1 MAFTTMHFPIDET
14 LARQAND
21 AYSMD
26 EYKSGRATAEY
37 ERIVEEFEQEVDRLI
52 ETRNATDWPLSD
64 AEMTSISSYAER
76 YSAKLAAAINQ
87 QHSIQARCPGALIA
101 GFANF
106 PLRKKEKQ
114 NAAMA
119 KFYEE
124 NGQLFEPT
132 ENYFFRKIRNIASDK
147 TIYSNDA
154 NVLQRLQ
161 ARLAQLES
169 NQEQW
174 KRVNAYWRKHGTMTG
189 YGLSE
194 EAETRINEK
203 MKINGLSQP
212 IPGWRL
218 TNNNAEI
225 HRVRDRIAELERL
238 KEQADAPAD
247 ETGQRYPEIEGVTV
261 RENSEAM
268 RIELYFD
275 EKPTDEA
282 RMLLKGAAFK
292 WAPSKGA
299 WQRQLTSNAVRA
311 TQRLLKSFDAAQ
323 KG

>member
-1 MAFTTMHFPIDET
+1 MAFTTMHFPIDEA

-87 QHSIQARCPGALIA
+87 QHSIQARCPSVLIA

-106 PLRKKEKQ
+106 PVRKKEKQ

-154 NVLQRLQ
+154 NALQRLQ

-194 EAETRINEK
+194 EAETRINEQ
-203 MKINGLSQP
+203 MKTNGLSQP

-247 ETGQRYPEIEGVTV
+247 EAERRYPKIEGVTV

-282 RMLLKGAAFK
+282 RILLKGAAFK

-311 TQRLLKSFDAAQ
+311 TQRLLKSFAAAQ

>member
-87 QHSIQARCPGALIA
+87 QHSIQARCPSVLIA

-106 PLRKKEKQ
+106 PVRKKEKQ
-114 NAAMA
+114 NAAMT
-119 KFYEE
+119 KFWQE
-124 NGQLFEPT
+124 NGELFEPVN
-132 ENYFFRKIRNIASDK
+132 NYYFRKIRNVASDR

-154 NVLQRLQ
+154 NALQRLK

-194 EAETRINEK
+194 EAETRINEE
-203 MKINGLSQP
+203 MKTNGLSQP

-247 ETGQRYPEIEGVTV
+247 EAGQRYPEIEGVTV

-282 RMLLKGAAFK
+282 RILLKGAAFK

-311 TQRLLKSFDAAQ
+311 TQRLLKTFAAAQ

>member
-1 MAFTTMHFPIDET
+1 MAFTTMHFPIDEA

-21 AYSMD
+21 AHSMD

-87 QHSIQARCPGALIA
+87 QHSIQARRPSVLIA

-106 PLRKKEKQ
+106 PVRKKEKQ

-154 NVLQRLQ
+154 NALQRLQ

-194 EAETRINEK
+194 EAETRINEQ
-203 MKINGLSQP
+203 MKTNGLSQP

-247 ETGQRYPEIEGVTV
+247 EAERRYPEIEGVTV

-311 TQRLLKSFDAAQ
+311 TQRLLKTFAAAQ

>member
-1 MAFTTMHFPIDET
+1 MAFTTMRFPINET

-87 QHSIQARCPGALIA
+87 QHSIQARCPSVLIA
-101 GFANF
+101 GFASF
-106 PLRKKEKQ
+106 PVRKKEKQ

-119 KFYEE
+119 KFWQK
-124 NGQLFEPT
+124 NGELFEPVN
-132 ENYFFRKIRNIASDK
+132 NYYFRKIRNVASDR

-154 NVLQRLQ
+154 NALQRLK

-174 KRVNAYWRKHGTMTG
+174 KRVNAYWRKHGTMIG

-194 EAETRINEK
+194 EAETRINEE
-203 MKINGLSQP
+203 MKTNGLSQP

-247 ETGQRYPEIEGVTV
+247 EAERRYPEIEGVTV

-282 RMLLKGAAFK
+282 RMLLKGTAFK

-311 TQRLLKSFDAAQ
+311 TQKLLKSFAAAQ

>member
-87 QHSIQARCPGALIA
+87 QHSIQARCPSALIA

-106 PLRKKEKQ
+106 PVRKKEKQ

-174 KRVNAYWRKHGTMTG
+174 KRVNAYWRKHGTMAG

>member
-1 MAFTTMHFPIDET
+1 MAFTTMRFPINET

-52 ETRNATDWPLSD
+52 ETRNTTDWPLSD
-64 AEMTSISSYAER
+64 AEITSISSYAER

-87 QHSIQARCPGALIA
+87 QHSIQARCPSVLIA

-106 PLRKKEKQ
+106 PVRKKEKQ

-119 KFYEE
+119 KFWQE
-124 NGQLFEPT
+124 NGELFEPVN
-132 ENYFFRKIRNIASDK
+132 NYYFRKIRNVASDR

-154 NVLQRLQ
+154 NALQRLK

-174 KRVNAYWRKHGTMTG
+174 KRVNAYWRKHGTMIG

-194 EAETRINEK
+194 EAETRINEE
-203 MKINGLSQP
+203 MKTNGLSQP

-225 HRVRDRIAELERL
+225 HRIRDRIAELERL

-247 ETGQRYPEIEGVTV
+247 EAERRYPEIEGVTV

-282 RMLLKGAAFK
+282 RILLKGAAFK

-311 TQRLLKSFDAAQ
+311 TQRLLKSFAATQ